1 MRINMLQTILYY
13 YYYYLNKSVFMY
25 VYAGTLWQSI
35 YIYIYTH
42 NEMSLDIY
50 FLMFNYIKEKL

>member
-1 MRINMLQTILYY
+1 MLQTILYY